1 MKRAHVVALA
11 GLAALLVAAASLGL
25 RPDWRR
31 ALEPAAPVVKLRF
44 ACSKFLGE
52 LLPMVAFDKGSFKD
66 EGLEVE
72 LQCGSA
78 GWESLN
84 RLLSGQADVATVAQL
99 PLVYAALER
108 KKYTDQP
115 AGDFA
120 IVADLTVANRAQA
133 IIIRRDRGIAVPADL
148 RGKRIAL
155 PKGTAADFFLDSVL
169 AAQGIGY
176 PELRLIN
183 SEVSKAPDLLIAGD
197 VDRPPGPVWWY
208 AVHFHQPGPGVLPSV
223 PPHLTR

>member
-44 ACSKFLGE
+44 ACSKLLGE

-78 GWESLN
+78 GRESLK
-84 RLLSGQADVATVAQL
+84 RLLNGQADVATVAQL
-99 PLVYAALER
+99 PLVYAALDR

-148 RGKRIAL
+148 
-155 PKGTAADFFLDSVL
+155 
-169 AAQGIGY
+169 
-176 PELRLIN
+176 
-183 SEVSKAPDLLIAGD
+183 LIAGD
-197 VDRPPGPVWWY
+197 VDRPPGPAWWY